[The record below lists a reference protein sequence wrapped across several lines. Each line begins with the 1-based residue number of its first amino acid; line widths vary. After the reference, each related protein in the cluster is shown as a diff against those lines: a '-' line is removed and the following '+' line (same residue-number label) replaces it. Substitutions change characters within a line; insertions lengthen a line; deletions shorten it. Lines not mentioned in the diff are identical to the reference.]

1 MHQEK
6 LVFLCTITQN
16 IFISGGSQGLG
27 LALAKLLASAGANI
41 VICSRTIA
49 KLERG
54 VIEIDVC
61 KKHNL
66 HSAIEKI
73 LCKKSHTLL
82 LTFPPLKGRVKLLRN
97 VHLYQIQSFVALVVP
112 NQGFLLNKPK
122 AISRML

>member
-41 VICSRTIA
+41 VICSRSIA

-54 VIEIDVC
+54 VVEIDVC
-61 KKHNL
+61 KNAQLTPVSYTHL
-66 HSAIEKI
+66 TLPTI
-73 LCKKSHTLL
+73 L
-82 LTFPPLKGRVKLLRN
+82 
-97 VHLYQIQSFVALVVP
+97 LV
-112 NQGFLLNKPK
+112 
-122 AISRML
+122 